1 VRPGPSPVPWRARD
15 RACDVRARRGARR
28 PVPAARRSWSG
39 ETSRR
44 RELRSRTS
52 GGCFPSS
59 ACAWGAGA
67 AALRA
72 GAGRGGRAAP
82 PAARAPARA
91 VHSRVIVHVLQ
102 VRADQRLRAMPA
114 AVGSAARAC
123 VSLSILCG
131 SPADGRG
138 VATTQAG
145 RCITG
150 CGASHVAEHHALLR
164 RASRL
169 AGHHPSQGMS
179 VAQPRKHSFTT
190 SRAFWMSLMRI
201 GFGGKMAVSEVP
213 LQVPNRHRGTPSA

>member
-1 VRPGPSPVPWRARD
+1 MPRSGAAVRPGPSPVPWRARD

-28 PVPAARRSWSG
+28 PVPAGRRSRSG

-150 CGASHVAEHHALLR
+150 WRALRVAEHHTSQSTTPCSAEHHALLGITR
-164 RASRL
+164 RR
-169 AGHHPSQGMS
+169 
-179 VAQPRKHSFTT
+179 
-190 SRAFWMSLMRI
+190 
-201 GFGGKMAVSEVP
+201 E
-213 LQVPNRHRGTPSA
+213 